1 MDQQKTATSEI
12 VTDDW
17 FKQESEL
24 LESID
29 AQEGGSQTQNLNS
42 SGIYLFL

>member
-12 VTDDW
+12 QTEDW
-17 FKQESEL
+17 FKQVSEL

-29 AQEGGSQTQNLNS
+29 AQERGNQTQNLNS
-42 SGIYLFL
+42 SGIY